1 MRKFARFEH
10 SLLIP
15 EYAQTGLPSPVQ
27 GNLELHHQV
36 EKRKQT
42 GGDLINLSIMTEQTP
57 PPVVRIAAAEQALK
71 GGYIKNVLSVRKK
84 ICDFYS
90 RDRGARFDPE
100 TEIFLTTGSQ
110 LGLDSAFKLLIDPGD
125 EVLMGEPEYATY
137 EPMIH
142 FYGGTATFCPLV
154 LKGTTWSFDLAAFEK
169 AVTPRT
175 KLVVLSH
182 PNNPVGYVYR
192 REELQAIARIVTERG
207 CWLLSDEIWSTLI
220 LDEGLRFT
228 SMATFEAVKSRLV
241 VLFSASKTFG
251 MSGYRV
257 GAIMGPADFI
267 QAVDQVVRFTVQ
279 TAPTI
284 GQVAFARALD
294 LAETGPW
301 LEERKAELRRRVK
314 ETVAQM
320 NGLKKLRCAEP
331 ESGVFLF
338 PFIGDYGMSSL
349 KFAMRL
355 LDEQGV
361 YVLPGY
367 FYGRHCDGY
376 LRISLSVSEDDYR
389 KGIGRLLEF
398 VKALE
403 R

>member
-1 MRKFARFEH
+1 MRAFKRFDQ
-10 SLLIP
+10 SLLVK
-15 EYAQTGLPSPVQ
+15 EYAAVGLPSPVQ
-27 GNLELHHQV
+27 GNLELHRMA
-36 EKRKQT
+36 ETRKRA
-42 GGDLINLSIMTEQTP
+42 GDIINLSIMTDQTP
-57 PPVVRIAAAEQALK
+57 PPAVRIAAAEQALK
-71 GGYIKNVLSVRKK
+71 GGYIKNVFPVRKK
-84 ICDFYS
+84 VCDFYE

-100 TEIFLTTGSQ
+100 SEIFLTAGSQ

-154 LKGTTWSFDLAAFEK
+154 LNGTTWGFDLAAFEK

-175 KLVVLSH
+175 KLVVMSH
-182 PNNPVGYVYR
+182 PNNPVGHVYR
-192 REELQAIARIVTERG
+192 REELRAIARIVKARG

-220 LDEGLRFT
+220 LDERLEFV
-228 SMATFEAVKSRLV
+228 SMGAFEEIKDRLV

-257 GAIMGPADFI
+257 GAILGPADFI
-267 QAVDQVVRFTVQ
+267 EAVDQVVRFSVQ

-301 LEERKAELRRRVK
+301 LEGRKTELRRRVR
-314 ETVAQM
+314 ETARQM
-320 NGLKKLRCAEP
+320 NSLRRLRCAEP

-338 PFIGDYGMSSL
+338 PCIGEYGMGSL

-355 LDEQGV
+355 LEEKGV

-376 LRISLSVSEDDYR
+376 LRISLSVSEADYR
-389 KGIGRLLEF
+389 NGIGRLLEF
-398 VKALE
+398 VRALE
-403 R
+403 G

>member
-1 MRKFARFEH
+1 VRTFGRFEQ
-10 SLLIP
+10 SLLVK
-15 EYAQTGLPSPVQ
+15 EYAEMGLPSPVQ
-27 GNLELHHQV
+27 GNLELHQHAQ
-36 EKRKQT
+36 KRKAS
-42 GGDLINLSIMTEQTP
+42 GDLINLSIMTDQTP
-57 PPVVRIAAAEQALK
+57 PPAVRIAAAEQALK
-71 GGYIKNVLSVRKK
+71 GGYIKNALTVRKK
-84 ICDFYS
+84 VCDFYLQ
-90 RDRGARFDPE
+90 DRGVRYDPE

-142 FYGGTATFCPLV
+142 FYGGRATFCPLV
-154 LKGTTWSFDLAAFEK
+154 LRGTSWAFDLEAFAK

-175 KLVVLSH
+175 KLVVMSH

-192 REELQAIARIVTERG
+192 KGELQEIARIVKRSN
-207 CWLLSDEIWSTLI
+207 CWMLSDEIWSTLI
-220 LDEGLRFT
+220 LKEGLEFV
-228 SMATFEAVKSRLV
+228 SMGAFAEIKDRLV
-241 VLFSASKTFG
+241 ILFSASKTFG

-267 QAVDQVVRFTVQ
+267 EAVDQVVRFSIQ
-279 TAPTI
+279 AAPTI

-301 LEERKAELRRRVK
+301 LEQRKSELRRRVR
-314 ETVAQM
+314 ETVQRM
-320 NGLKKLRCAEP
+320 NGLRRLRCAEP

-338 PFIGDYGMSSL
+338 PSIGDYGIGSL

-355 LDEQGV
+355 LEDKGV

-367 FYGRHCDGY
+367 FYGRHCDKY
-376 LRISLSVSEDDYR
+376 LRISLSVSEEDYAR
-389 KGIGRLLEF
+389 GMSRFLEF
-398 VKALE
+398 VKTLE
-403 R
+403 G

>member
-1 MRKFARFEH
+1 MRTFSRFEQ
-10 SLLIP
+10 SLLVK
-15 EYAQTGLPSPVQ
+15 EYAETGLPSPVQ

-36 EKRKQT
+36 ERRKKA
-42 GGDLINLSIMTEQTP
+42 GDVINLSIMTDQTP

-84 ICDFYS
+84 ICDFYE
-90 RDRGARFDPE
+90 RDRGVRFDPE
-100 TEIFLTTGSQ
+100 AEIFLTTGSQ

-154 LKGTTWSFDLAAFEK
+154 LRGTSWSFDLTAFER

-175 KLVVLSH
+175 KLVVLSN

-192 REELQAIARIVTERG
+192 REELQAIAGIARARG
-207 CWLLSDEIWSTLI
+207 CWLLSDEIWSTLL
-220 LDEGLRFT
+220 LDQQLQFT
-228 SMATFEAVKSRLV
+228 SMGVFEEIKDRLV

-294 LAETGPW
+294 FAETGPW
-301 LEERKAELRRRVK
+301 LDERKAELRQRVR
-314 ETVAQM
+314 ETVQRM
-320 NGLKKLRCAEP
+320 NALKKLRCAEP

-338 PFIGDYGMSSL
+338 PYVGDYGMTSL
-349 KFAMRL
+349 KFALRL
-355 LDEQGV
+355 LEERGV

-376 LRISLSVSEDDYR
+376 VRISLSVSDADYR
-389 KGIGRLLEF
+389 RGIGGLLEF
-398 VKALE
+398 VQGLE
-403 R
+403 V

>member
-1 MRKFARFEH
+1 MRTFPRFEK
-10 SLLIP
+10 SLLIK
-15 EYAQTGLPSPVQ
+15 EYAEVGLPSPVQ
-27 GNLELHHQV
+27 GNLELHHMV
-36 EKRKQT
+36 EKRKQA
-42 GGDLINLSIMTEQTP
+42 GDIINLSIMTDQTP

-71 GGYIKNVLSVRKK
+71 GGYIKNVLSVRQK
-84 ICDFYS
+84 ICDFYEK
-90 RDRGARFDPE
+90 DRGARFNPE

-142 FYGGTATFCPLV
+142 FYGGKASFCPLV
-154 LKGTTWSFDLAAFEK
+154 LKGTTWTFDLAAFEK

-175 KLVVLSH
+175 KLVVMSH

-192 REELQAIARIVTERG
+192 REELQAIAKIVKAQG

-220 LDEGLRFT
+220 LDERLQFV
-228 SMATFEAVKSRLV
+228 SMGVFEEIRDRLV

-267 QAVDQVVRFTVQ
+267 EAIDQVARFSIQ
-279 TAPTI
+279 SAPTI

-294 LAETGPW
+294 FAETGPW
-301 LEERKAELRRRVK
+301 LEGRKAELRRRIR
-314 ETVAQM
+314 ETVQQM
-320 NGLKKLRCAEP
+320 NSLRKLRCADP

-338 PFIGDYGMSSL
+338 PFIGDYGLGSL

-355 LDEQGV
+355 LTEKGV
-361 YVLPGY
+361 YTLPGY
-367 FYGRHCDGY
+367 FYGRHCDGC
-376 LRISLSVSEDDYR
+376 LRISLSVSESDYR
-389 KGIGRLLEF
+389 QGIGRLLEF
-398 VKALE
+398 VKTLE
-403 R
+403 G

>member
-1 MRKFARFEH
+1 MRKFERFEL
-10 SLLIP
+10 SLLVK
-15 EYAQTGLPSPVQ
+15 EYAELGLPSPVQ
-27 GNLELHHQV
+27 GNLELHHMV
-36 EKRKQT
+36 EKRKQS
-42 GGDLINLSIMTEQTP
+42 GNIINLSIMTDQTP
-57 PPVVRIAAAEQALK
+57 PPAVRIAAAEQALK
-71 GGYIKNVLSVRKK
+71 GGYIKNALAVRKK
-84 ICDFYS
+84 ICDFYAQ
-90 RDRGARFDPE
+90 DRGAHYDPE

-110 LGLDSAFKLLIDPGD
+110 LGLDSAFKLLINPGD

-142 FYGGTATFCPLV
+142 FYGGRATFCPLV
-154 LKGTTWSFDLAAFEK
+154 LRGTSWAFNLEAFAK

-175 KLVVLSH
+175 KLVVMSH

-192 REELQAIARIVTERG
+192 KEELREIVRIVKQNT

-220 LDEGLRFT
+220 LQDGLPFT
-228 SMATFEAVKSRLV
+228 SMGAFDEIKDRLII
-241 VLFSASKTFG
+241 LFSASKTFG

-267 QAVDQVVRFTVQ
+267 QAVDQVVRFAVQ

-294 LAETGPW
+294 LGETGPW
-301 LEERKAELRRRVK
+301 LEQRKLELRRRVR
-314 ETVAQM
+314 ETVQRM
-320 NGLKKLRCAEP
+320 NGLRKLRCAEP

-338 PFIGDYGMSSL
+338 PSIGDYGMGSL
-349 KFAMRL
+349 KFAIRL
-355 LDEQGV
+355 LEDKGV

-376 LRISLSVSEDDYR
+376 LRISLSVSEEDYR
-389 KGIGRLLEF
+389 RGMAGFLEF
-398 VKALE
+398 VTALE
-403 R
+403 G

>member
-1 MRKFARFEH
+1 MRKFARFEQ
-10 SLLIP
+10 SLLVK
-15 EYAQTGLPSPVQ
+15 EYAEVGLPSPIQ
-27 GNLELHHQV
+27 GNLELHHMV
-36 EKRKQT
+36 EKRKVS
-42 GGDLINLSIMTEQTP
+42 GDIVNLSIMTDQTP

-71 GGYIKNVLSVRKK
+71 GGYIKNVFSVRKK
-84 ICDFYS
+84 ICDFYEK
-90 RDRGARFDPE
+90 DRGVSFNPE
-100 TEIFLTTGSQ
+100 NEIFLTTGSQ

-142 FYGGTATFCPLV
+142 FYGGKSTFCPLV

-169 AVTPRT
+169 AVTAKT
-175 KLVVLSH
+175 KLIVLSN

-192 REELQAIARIVTERG
+192 KNDLQAIASIAKERG
-207 CWLLSDEIWSTLI
+207 CWVLSDEIWSTLI
-220 LDEGLRFT
+220 LDERLAFT
-228 SMATFEAVKSRLV
+228 SMGAFEAIKDRLV

-257 GAIMGPADFI
+257 GAIMGPPDFI
-267 QAVDQVVRFTVQ
+267 EATDQVVRFSIQ

-294 LAETGPW
+294 FAETGPW
-301 LEERKAELRRRVK
+301 LEERKSELRRRIR
-314 ETVAQM
+314 ETVQQM
-320 NGLKKLRCAEP
+320 NTLKKLRCAEP

-338 PFIGDYGMSSL
+338 PHVGEYGMGSL

-355 LDEQGV
+355 LEEKGV

-376 LRISLSVSEDDYR
+376 LRISLAVGESDYQQ
-389 KGIGRLLEF
+389 GIGRLIDF
-398 VKALE
+398 VRALE
-403 R
+403 

>member
-1 MRKFARFEH
+1 MRRFPRFEQ
-10 SLLIP
+10 SLLTK
-15 EYAQTGLPSPVQ
+15 EYAEVGLPSPVQ
-27 GNLELHHQV
+27 GNLELHHKV
-36 EKRKQT
+36 EKRKQS
-42 GGDLINLSIMTEQTP
+42 GDVINLSIMTDQTP

-84 ICDFYS
+84 ICDFYAQ
-90 RDRGARFDPE
+90 DRGARFDPE

-142 FYGGTATFCPLV
+142 FYGGKAAFCPLV
-154 LKGTTWSFDLAAFEK
+154 LKGTTWTFDLAAFEK

-175 KLVVLSH
+175 KLVVMSH

-192 REELQAIARIVTERG
+192 REELQAIAKIVKARG

-220 LDEGLRFT
+220 LDERLKFV
-228 SMATFEAVKSRLV
+228 SMGAFEEIKDRLV

-257 GAIMGPADFI
+257 GAIMGPVDFI
-267 QAVDQVVRFTVQ
+267 EAIDQVARFSIQ
-279 TAPTI
+279 SAPTI

-294 LAETGPW
+294 FAETGPW
-301 LEERKAELRRRVK
+301 LEERKAELRRRIK
-314 ETVAQM
+314 ETVQRM
-320 NGLKKLRCAEP
+320 NGLRKLRCAEP

-338 PFIGDYGMSSL
+338 PYIGDYGMGSL
-349 KFAMRL
+349 KFSMRL
-355 LDEQGV
+355 LEEKGL

-376 LRISLSVSEDDYR
+376 LRISLSVSESDYR
-389 KGIGRLLEF
+389 QGIDLLLEF
-398 VKALE
+398 VKTLE
-403 R
+403 G

>member
-1 MRKFARFEH
+1 MRTFPRFEQ
-10 SLLIP
+10 SLLTR
-15 EYAQTGLPSPVQ
+15 EYVEVGLPSPVQ
-27 GNLELHHQV
+27 GNLELHHMV
-36 EKRKQT
+36 EERKKV
-42 GGDLINLSIMTEQTP
+42 GDVINLSIMTDQTP

-71 GGYIKNVLSVRKK
+71 GGYIKNVFSVRKK
-84 ICDFYS
+84 ICDFYEK
-90 RDRGARFDPE
+90 DRGARFNPE

-142 FYGGTATFCPLV
+142 FYGGKATFCPLL
-154 LKGTTWSFDLAAFEK
+154 LKGTTWTFDLAAFEK
-169 AVTPRT
+169 AVTART
-175 KLVVLSH
+175 KLVVLSN

-192 REELQAIARIVTERG
+192 RDDLKAIAAIVKQRG
-207 CWLLSDEIWSTLI
+207 CWLLSDEIWSTL
-220 LDEGLRFT
+220 LLQERVPFT
-228 SMATFEAVKSRLV
+228 SMGAFEEIKDRLV

-267 QAVDQVVRFTVQ
+267 QATDQVVRFSVQ

-294 LAETGPW
+294 FAETGPW
-301 LEERKAELRRRVK
+301 LDERKTELRHRVK
-314 ETVAQM
+314 ETVRQM
-320 NGLKKLRCAEP
+320 NSLRTLRCAEP

-338 PFIGDYGMSSL
+338 PYIGDLGMSSL

-355 LDEQGV
+355 LEESGV

-376 LRISLSVSEDDYR
+376 LRISLSVSENDYR
-389 KGIGRLLEF
+389 QGIDRLLEF
-398 VKALE
+398 VKRLE
-403 R
+403 G

>member
-1 MRKFARFEH
+1 MRAFKRFDR
-10 SLLIP
+10 SLLVK
-15 EYAQTGLPSPVQ
+15 EYAAVGLPSPVQ
-27 GNLELHHQV
+27 GNLELHRMA
-36 EKRKQT
+36 ETRKRA
-42 GGDLINLSIMTEQTP
+42 GDIINLSIMTDQTP
-57 PPVVRIAAAEQALK
+57 PPAVRIAAAEQALK
-71 GGYIKNVLSVRKK
+71 GGYIKNVFSVRKK
-84 ICDFYS
+84 ICDFYEQ
-90 RDRGARFDPE
+90 DRGARFDPE

-110 LGLDSAFKLLIDPGD
+110 LGLDCAFKLLIDPGD

-154 LKGTTWSFDLAAFEK
+154 LNGTTWAFDLAAFEK
-169 AVTPRT
+169 AITPQT

-182 PNNPVGYVYR
+182 PNNPVGHVYR
-192 REELQAIARIVTERG
+192 REELRAIAGIVKARG

-220 LDEGLRFT
+220 LDERLEFV
-228 SMATFEAVKSRLV
+228 SMGAFEEIKDRLV

-257 GAIMGPADFI
+257 GAILGPADFI
-267 QAVDQVVRFTVQ
+267 EAVDQVVRFSVQ

-301 LEERKAELRRRVK
+301 LEGRKTELRRRVR
-314 ETVAQM
+314 ETVRQM
-320 NGLKKLRCAEP
+320 NSLRRLRCAEP

-338 PFIGDYGMSSL
+338 PFIAEYGMGSL

-355 LDEQGV
+355 LEETGV
-361 YVLPGY
+361 YILPGY

-376 LRISLSVSEDDYR
+376 LRISLSVSDEDYR
-389 KGIGRLLEF
+389 NGIGRLLEF
-398 VKALE
+398 VRALE
-403 R
+403 G

>member
-1 MRKFARFEH
+1 MRTFSRFDQ
-10 SLLIP
+10 SLLVK
-15 EYAQTGLPSPVQ
+15 EYAELGLPSPVQ
-27 GNLELHHQV
+27 GNLELHHMV
-36 EKRKQT
+36 EKRKKA
-42 GGDLINLSIMTEQTP
+42 GDIINLSIMTDQTP

-71 GGYIKNVLSVRKK
+71 GGYLKNMLSVRKK
-84 ICDFYS
+84 ICDFYEN
-90 RDRGARFDPE
+90 DRGARFNPE

-142 FYGGTATFCPLV
+142 FYGGKATSCPLL
-154 LKGTTWSFDLAAFEK
+154 LKGTTWAFDLAAFEK

-175 KLVVLSH
+175 RLVVMSH

-192 REELQAIARIVTERG
+192 QEELQAIARIVKGRG

-220 LDEGLRFT
+220 LDERLKFV
-228 SMATFEAVKSRLV
+228 SMGVFEEIKDRLV

-267 QAVDQVVRFTVQ
+267 EAVDQVVRFTVQ

-294 LAETGPW
+294 FAETGPW
-301 LEERKAELRRRVK
+301 LEERKAELRQRVK
-314 ETVAQM
+314 ETVRQM
-320 NGLKKLRCAEP
+320 NGLRKLRCAEP

-338 PFIGDYGMSSL
+338 PYIGDYGMGSL
-349 KFAMRL
+349 KFAMRFL
-355 LDEQGV
+355 EEKGV
-361 YVLPGY
+361 YILPGY

-376 LRISLSVSEDDYR
+376 LRISLSVSENDYR

-398 VKALE
+398 VQSLE
-403 R
+403 G

>member
-1 MRKFARFEH
+1 MRRFPRFEQ
-10 SLLIP
+10 SLLTK
-15 EYAQTGLPSPVQ
+15 EYAEVGLPSPVQ
-27 GNLELHHQV
+27 GNLELHHKV

-42 GGDLINLSIMTEQTP
+42 GDVINLSIMTDQTP

-71 GGYIKNVLSVRKK
+71 GGYIKNVLTVRKK
-84 ICDFYS
+84 ICDFYAQ
-90 RDRGARFDPE
+90 DRGARFDPE

-142 FYGGTATFCPLV
+142 FYGGKATFCPLV
-154 LKGTTWSFDLAAFEK
+154 LKGTTWTFDLAAFEK

-175 KLVVLSH
+175 KLVVMSH
-182 PNNPVGYVYR
+182 PNNPAGYVYR
-192 REELQAIARIVTERG
+192 REELQAIARIVKARG

-220 LDEGLRFT
+220 LDERLKFV
-228 SMATFEAVKSRLV
+228 SMGVFEEIKDRLV

-267 QAVDQVVRFTVQ
+267 EAIDQVARFSIQ
-279 TAPTI
+279 SAPTI

-294 LAETGPW
+294 FAETGPW
-301 LEERKAELRRRVK
+301 LEERKAELRRRIK
-314 ETVAQM
+314 ETVQQM
-320 NGLKKLRCAEP
+320 NSLKKLRCAEP

-338 PFIGDYGMSSL
+338 PYIGDYGLGSL

-355 LDEQGV
+355 LDEKGL
-361 YVLPGY
+361 YVVPGY

-376 LRISLSVSEDDYR
+376 LRISLSVSESDYR
-389 KGIGRLLEF
+389 QGIGHLLEF
-398 VKALE
+398 VKTLE
-403 R
+403 G